1 MALKRLPR
9 RLQHGEEATLVEH
22 LGELRS
28 RLLISL
34 LTLAPAFAVAF
45 AFQDD
50 IVEWLSK
57 PLPDDKQLVTLGVV
71 EPFTTAVKVSMAVAV
86 AVTLPI
92 LLYQLWAFLAPA
104 IEESMQRT
112 VAVFATFSTVLFAGG
127 VAFSYFVVMPR
138 ALNFL
143 TNFNDD
149 IFNVQ
154 IRASYYFSFVTLTM
168 LATGLA
174 FQMPIFILALVRLR
188 ILTAAEA
195 PQQPPA
201 GDRGDARLRDPPP
214 HRRPCLAR
222 VGVLP
227 AALPLRVLD
236 LAGVVHGEA
245 LEPRER
251 ALTLGGRVRVLS
263 ADWVLPV
270 EGEPIEEGAIAI
282 EDGRIAAVGTAAD
295 LGEGERFPEA
305 VIVPGFVNAHTHLEY
320 AVYAGFGDGLSFGPW
335 ISMHMERKQRLDR
348 ADMEAIA
355 RLGAAECLRS
365 GITTVGDLAFSGASA
380 HACAGLGLRAIV
392 YLEVFGAEAAE
403 ALRRFE
409 DNREYVSPA
418 LSERV
423 RLGVS
428 PHAPY
433 TCSTEVY
440 AASASLELPVAT
452 HLNESGDELD
462 WLLRGEGP
470 WQPLAEMLIEPDG
483 QSGIRR
489 LAAAG
494 LLDDRMVA
502 AHCVKVDDEEIELLS
517 GHGVAV
523 AHCPRS
529 NALLGCGIAPLAEL
543 RAAGLRVGIGTD
555 GVSSVPSHD
564 FFEELRTVVA
574 LARARDERAD
584 TISASDALELATLG
598 GARALGLESEI
609 GSLVPGKRADIA
621 VVSLSGSPYLPW
633 EDPAAAVVYGGAP
646 ERVLTTLVDGEARYE
661 RGGFEWHELIDEA
674 SSARGRMLQNAATSA
689 TAISER

>member
-1 MALKRLPR
+1 MR
-9 RLQHGEEATLVEH
+9 
-22 LGELRS
+22 
-28 RLLISL
+28 
-34 LTLAPAFAVAF
+34 
-45 AFQDD
+45 
-50 IVEWLSK
+50 
-57 PLPDDKQLVTLGVV
+57 VV
-71 EPFTTAVKVSMAVAV
+71 
-86 AVTLPI
+86 
-92 LLYQLWAFLAPA
+92 
-104 IEESMQRT
+104 
-112 VAVFATFSTVLFAGG
+112 
-127 VAFSYFVVMPR
+127 
-138 ALNFL
+138 
-143 TNFNDD
+143 
-149 IFNVQ
+149 
-154 IRASYYFSFVTLTM
+154 
-168 LATGLA
+168 
-174 FQMPIFILALVRLR
+174 
-188 ILTAAEA
+188 
-195 PQQPPA
+195 
-201 GDRGDARLRDPPP
+201 
-214 HRRPCLAR
+214 
-222 VGVLP
+222 
-227 AALPLRVLD
+227 
-236 LAGVVHGEA
+236 
-245 LEPRER
+245 
-251 ALTLGGRVRVLS
+251 S

-270 EGEPIEEGAIAI
+270 EGEPIEGGAIAI
-282 EDGRIAAVGTAAD
+282 EDGRVAAVGTIAH
-295 LGEGERFPEA
+295 LGAGDRFPDA
-305 VIVPGFVNAHTHLEY
+305 AIVPGFVNAHTHLEY

-335 ISMHMERKQRLDR
+335 ISTHVERKRRLER
-348 ADMEAIA
+348 ADMEAIS
-355 RLGAAECLRS
+355 RLGAAECLKS

-403 ALRRFE
+403 ALQRFE
-409 DNREYVSPA
+409 DNREYVSTA

-440 AASASLELPVAT
+440 AACASLDLPVAT

-489 LAAAG
+489 LAGAG
-494 LLDDRMVA
+494 LLDERMVA
-502 AHCVKVDDEEIELLS
+502 AHCVKVDAEEIELLS
-517 GHGVAV
+517 RHGVAV

-529 NALLGCGIAPLAEL
+529 NAMLGCGIAPLQEL
-543 RAAGLRVGIGTD
+543 RAAGLRVGVGTD

-584 TISASDALELATLG
+584 AISATAALELATIG
-598 GARALGLESEI
+598 GARALGLESEV
-609 GSLVPGKRADIA
+609 GSLAAGKRADIA